1 MNNYELLYILP
12 ANITGEEIKT
22 AFLEI
27 EKNIL
32 KMGGKKLETL
42 LNHPF
47 LVKAETS
54 KEEDVEE
61 LKNLP
66 IVKRRLAY
74 PIKKNRVGYYC
85 LFNFSSEP
93 GKVKKI
99 DSYLRMNN
107 IVIRHLII
115 QASPMTKDEIQL
127 LEKLFARKRA
137 EQEKQEKEKKEKSKP
152 KEGRKEIKK
161 EETAV
166 LKRQKLEPVGK
177 EEIKKTEE
185 AVKAEKKKEEG
196 VAGEV
201 EKKQKE
207 IKEDEVEKK
216 KEDKE
221 RKTTVKKKKIKLEDL
236 EEKLDEILEDTS
248 IV

>member
-12 ANITGEEIKT
+12 ANITSEEIKT

-32 KMGGKKLETL
+32 KLDGKKLETL
-42 LNHPF
+42 LDHPF

-74 PIKKNRVGYYC
+74 PIKKNRAGFYY

-93 GKVKKI
+93 NKVKEI
-99 DSYLRMNN
+99 DRYLRMNN
-107 IVIRHLII
+107 IVMRHLII
-115 QASPMTKDEIQL
+115 QANPITKDEIKL

-137 EQEKQEKEKKEKSKP
+137 EQEKQEREKQEKSKTKEKK
-152 KEGRKEIKK
+152 KEIKK
-161 EETAV
+161 EEAV
-166 LKRQKLEPVGK
+166 VSKRQESKPADE
-177 EEIKKTEE
+177 EEIKKVKEDI
-185 AVKAEKKKEEG
+185 KAEKKTEEI
-196 VAGEV
+196 
-201 EKKQKE
+201 EKKRKK
-207 IKEDEVEKK
+207 IKKDEVEEK
-216 KEDKE
+216 KEVKE
-221 RKTTVKKKKIKLEDL
+221 KKTTAKKKKIKLEDL
-236 EEKLDEILEDTS
+236 EDKLDEILKDTS
-248 IV
+248 MI

>member
-12 ANITGEEIKT
+12 ANITSEEIKT

-27 EKNIL
+27 EKNISKL
-32 KMGGKKLETL
+32 GGKKLETL
-42 LNHPF
+42 LDHPF

-74 PIKKNRVGYYC
+74 PIKKNRVGFYC

-93 GKVKKI
+93 SKVKEI

-107 IVIRHLII
+107 IIMRHLII
-115 QASPMTKDEIQL
+115 QANPITKDEIQL
-127 LEKLFARKRA
+127 LEKLFARKRS
-137 EQEKQEKEKKEKSKP
+137 EQEKQEREKREKSKP
-152 KEGRKEIKK
+152 KEKKKEIKK

-166 LKRQKLEPVGK
+166 LKRQEPELAD
-177 EEIKKTEE
+177 EEKIKKVKED
-185 AVKAEKKKEEG
+185 VKAEKKTEEI
-196 VAGEV
+196 
-201 EKKQKE
+201 EKNRKK
-207 IKEDEVEKK
+207 IKKDEVEEK
-216 KEDKE
+216 KEVKE
-221 RKTTVKKKKIKLEDL
+221 KKTTAKKKKIKLEDL
-236 EEKLDEILEDTS
+236 EDKLDEILKDTS
-248 IV
+248 MI

>member
-1 MNNYELLYILP
+1 MIMNNYELLYILP
-12 ANITGEEIKT
+12 ANITSEEIKT

-32 KMGGKKLETL
+32 KLDGKKLETL
-42 LNHPF
+42 LDHPF

-74 PIKKNRVGYYC
+74 PIKKNRVGFYC

-93 GKVKKI
+93 SKVKEI

-107 IVIRHLII
+107 IVMRHLII
-115 QASPMTKDEIQL
+115 QANPITKDEIRL

-137 EQEKQEKEKKEKSKP
+137 EQEKQEREKQEKSKAKEKK
-152 KEGRKEIKK
+152 KEIKK
-161 EETAV
+161 EEAV
-166 LKRQKLEPVGK
+166 VSKRQESKPADE
-177 EEIKKTEE
+177 EEIKK
-185 AVKAEKKKEEG
+185 AKEDIK
-196 VAGEV
+196 V
-201 EKKQKE
+201 EKKTEE
-207 IKEDEVEKK
+207 IEKKRKKIKKDEVEEK
-216 KEDKE
+216 KEVKE
-221 RKTTVKKKKIKLEDL
+221 KKTTAKKKKIKLEDL
-236 EEKLDEILEDTS
+236 EDKLDEILKDTS
-248 IV
+248 MI